1 MKLKS
6 MVKRVLK
13 KVGIIPD
20 KRSAK
25 QAKGAKEKN
34 GATPQELSE
43 AELERLA
50 LEAEEK
56 ARQEAE
62 KEELEA
68 VIQRYAEFDRDHV
81 WARISGEIPSTC
93 LSISTS
99 TVRTLRPIGCA
110 AMRRPLH
117 RCGLWVIRRIGRRHR
132 QPSM

>member
-25 QAKGAKEKN
+25 QAKGSKEKN

-68 VIQRYAEFDRDHV
+68 VIQRYSEFDRDHV
-81 WARISGEIPSTC
+81 WAFVAGHYSQDFRGNPKYLFIYINKYRPDIAAYWLCSDEETIAQ
-93 LSISTS
+93 
-99 TVRTLRPIGCA
+99 VRALG
-110 AMRRPLH
+110 
-117 RCGLWVIRRIGRRHR
+117 
-132 QPSM
+132 

>member
-68 VIQRYAEFDRDHV
+68 VIQRY
-81 WARISGEIPSTC
+81 PSTC

>member
-81 WARISGEIPSTC
+81 WAFVAGHYSQDFHYRH
-93 LSISTS
+93 L
-99 TVRTLRPIGCA
+99 
-110 AMRRPLH
+110 PLFDIIFH
-117 RCGLWVIRRIGRRHR
+117 QYRLMLLVHL
-132 QPSM
+132 Q